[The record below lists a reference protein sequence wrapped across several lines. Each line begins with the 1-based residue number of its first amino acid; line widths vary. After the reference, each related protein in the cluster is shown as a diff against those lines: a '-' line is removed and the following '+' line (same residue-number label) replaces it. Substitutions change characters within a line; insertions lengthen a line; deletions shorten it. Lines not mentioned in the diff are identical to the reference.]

1 MEQGSCR
8 RCIGEMMV
16 EKNVL
21 LCDSCEKSIA
31 IYKCGMCNGD
41 MCQGCAKVITINRGY
56 ANMSFKSNSMNTFG
70 LFKIS
75 KLTVTSINSQTI
87 CKNCIYELTAM
98 FADLSKIKREDE
110 KIFVKDLLA
119 FIKYRLPQ
127 ILTASK
133 I

>member
-1 MEQGSCR
+1 
-8 RCIGEMMV
+8 MV

-21 LCDSCEKSIA
+21 LCDSCERSIA
-31 IYKCGMCNGD
+31 ICKCGMCNGD
-41 MCQGCAKVITINRGY
+41 MCQACAKVIMINKGY
-56 ANMSFKSNSMNTFG
+56 ANMSFSSDSINTFG
-70 LFKIS
+70 VFRIS
-75 KLTVTSINSQTI
+75 KLTATSMNSQTI
-87 CKNCIYELTAM
+87 CKKCVFELKAM
-98 FADLSKIKREDE
+98 FMDLSKIKREDE